1 MQWLGAWSLEA
12 SAGVSSLA
20 PSCSLAPTRL
30 WASLWALPCLSF
42 LLYKT
47 RMVTAPTGEVLWKDE
62 IGQVENL
69 ECCPA

>member
-12 SAGVSSLA
+12 TAGASSPV
-20 PSCSLAPTRL
+20 PSCSLPPTR
-30 WASLWALPCLSF
+30 LWALPCLSF

-47 RMVTAPTGEVLWKDE
+47 RMVAAPTGEVLWKDE

-69 ECCPA
+69 EHCPA